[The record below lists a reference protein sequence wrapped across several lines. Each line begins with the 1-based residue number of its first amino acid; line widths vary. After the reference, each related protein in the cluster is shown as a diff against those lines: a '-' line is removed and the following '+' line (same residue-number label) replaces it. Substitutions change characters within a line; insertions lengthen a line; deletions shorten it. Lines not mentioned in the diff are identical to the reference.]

1 VADGHKTNARLM
13 KKYFIFFSLFIF
25 FLLWLT
31 SDLTVMESVSVVL
44 FVYAFLELI
53 YDLGKRVVILD
64 FAVQA
69 AIFTCLVMPVIF
81 YHVYTRDYY
90 MARLWIKYMPISSD
104 EYFSFALPA
113 VIALAIGFR
122 IPLKKYKIDQNPKRY
137 LNNVETYLK
146 NKPYLGLSLIG
157 VGVVSGLLN
166 FLSPTVL
173 KQVFFL
179 MEHLTFVG
187 VFYVIYS
194 PYKNKRLVVSGVIA
208 LMLAQT
214 LVAGMFGELVY
225 LLACSLVLILLGK
238 KISFGKKLMFALT
251 GIFLIMI
258 IQSVKVEYRKRSWL
272 QGTGADPLYFGQLV
286 ESRLSGEN
294 SLLDANNLFFTSV
307 RMNQGWLVAVTMK
320 MVPERYP
327 FGDIENVGANVA
339 STIVPRFVWPNKP
352 EAGGKEN
359 LKRFWGF
366 KLRGYSMN
374 LGPLGE
380 AYANFNIT
388 GGIFYMFLYGLFFNF
403 VLSYLLKFSEKRPT
417 IVLWLPFLMFYAI
430 SVETDL
436 VTTMGSLM
444 KGIFF
449 TWLVFKA
456 YRIGFRIDL

>member
-1 VADGHKTNARLM
+1 M
-13 KKYFIFFSLFIF
+13 KKYFIIFSLLLFFI
-25 FLLWLT
+25 LWLV
-31 SDLTVMESVSVVL
+31 SDWTTMESFGIVL
-44 FVYAFLELI
+44 FFYSFLELL
-53 YDLGKRVVILD
+53 YDLGKRIVILD
-64 FAVQA
+64 FIIQL
-69 AIFTCLVMPVIF
+69 AIFSCLVMPAIF
-81 YHVYTRDYY
+81 YHVYTKDDY
-90 MARLWIKYMPISSD
+90 MARLWVKFMPISSD

-113 VIALAIGFR
+113 VIALAIGLR
-122 IPLKKYKIDQNPKRY
+122 VPIKKYKIEENPKRY
-137 LNNVETYLK
+137 INNVQNYLRD
-146 NKPYLGLSLIG
+146 KPYLGLSLIAI
-157 VGVVSGLLN
+157 GVVSGLLN
-166 FLSPTVL
+166 YLAPTVL

-194 PYKNKRLVVSGVIA
+194 PYKNKRLVVTGVIV

-214 LVAGMFGELVY
+214 LIAGMFGELVY

-238 KISFGKKLMFALT
+238 KISFGRKLVFAII
-251 GIFLIMI
+251 GIMSIII
-258 IQSVKVEYRKRSWL
+258 IQSVKVEYRKRSWIE
-272 QGTGADPLYFGQLV
+272 GTGADPLYFGQLV
-286 ESRLSGEN
+286 ESRLSGAN

-327 FGDIENVGANVA
+327 FGNIENVGANVA
-339 STIVPRFVWPNKP
+339 STIVPRFIWPDKP
-352 EAGGKEN
+352 EAGGKAN

-366 KLRGYSMN
+366 KLSGYSMN

-380 AYANFNIT
+380 AYANFDIT

-403 VLSYLLKFSEKRPT
+403 VLSYLLKFSEKRPS
-417 IVLWLPFLMFYAI
+417 IILWLPFLLFYAI

>member
-1 VADGHKTNARLM
+1 M
-13 KKYFIFFSLFIF
+13 KKYFIIFSLLLFFI
-25 FLLWLT
+25 LWLV
-31 SDLTVMESVSVVL
+31 SDWTTMESFGVVL
-44 FVYAFLELI
+44 FVYSFLELL
-53 YDLGKRVVILD
+53 YDLGKRIVILD
-64 FAVQA
+64 FIIQL
-69 AIFTCLVMPVIF
+69 AIFTCLVMPAIF
-81 YHVYTRDYY
+81 YHVYTRDDY
-90 MARLWIKYMPISSD
+90 MARLWVKFMPISSD

-113 VIALAIGFR
+113 VIAMAIGLR
-122 IPLKKYKIDQNPKRY
+122 VPIKKYKIDENPKRY
-137 LNNVETYLK
+137 INNVENYLRD
-146 NKPYLGLSLIG
+146 KPYLGLSLIAI
-157 VGVVSGLLN
+157 GVVSGLLN
-166 FLSPTVL
+166 FLVPTVL

-194 PYKNKRLVVSGVIA
+194 PYKNKRLVVTGVIA

-214 LVAGMFGELVY
+214 LIAGMFGELVY

-238 KISFGKKLMFALT
+238 KISFGRKLVFAIIGIMF
-251 GIFLIMI
+251 IIV
-258 IQSVKVEYRKRSWL
+258 IQSVKVEYRKRSWNE
-272 QGTGADPLYFGQLV
+272 GIGADPLYFGQLV
-286 ESRLSGEN
+286 ESRLSGAN

-327 FGDIENVGANVA
+327 FGNIENVGANVA
-339 STIVPRFVWPNKP
+339 STIVPRFIWPDKP
-352 EAGGKEN
+352 EAGGKAN

-366 KLRGYSMN
+366 KLTGYSMN

-380 AYANFNIT
+380 AYANFDRT
-388 GGIFYMFLYGLFFNF
+388 GGIVYMFLYGLLFNF
-403 VLSYLLKFSEKRPT
+403 ILAYLLKFAEKRPS
-417 IVLWLPFLMFYAI
+417 IVLWLPFLLFYAI

-456 YRIGFRIDL
+456 YRISFRIDL